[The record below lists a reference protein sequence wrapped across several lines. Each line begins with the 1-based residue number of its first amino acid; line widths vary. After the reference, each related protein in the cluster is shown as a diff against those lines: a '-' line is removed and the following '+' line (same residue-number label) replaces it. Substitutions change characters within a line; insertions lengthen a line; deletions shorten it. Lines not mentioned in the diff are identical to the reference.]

1 MKELIQARKT
11 LEGLLNELFQIGTG
25 EETLINKMIAETTL
39 IGQLNTA
46 YSQYQRNRNYAT
58 FKNSVL
64 KSLAVNNNPEYFF
77 IYIDNNVIKGKK
89 RPLKKH
95 LTL

>member
-11 LEGLLNELFQIGTG
+11 LESLLNELFQAGNG
-25 EETLINKMIAETTL
+25 EEILINKMIAETSL

-46 YSQYQRNRNYAT
+46 YSQYQRNRNYTT

-64 KSLAVNNNPEYFF
+64 KSLALNNNPEYFF
-77 IYIDNNVIKGKK
+77 IYIDNNMIKGKR
-89 RPLKKH
+89 RPLKNH
-95 LTL
+95 LIL